1 MLKNDTLKNGT
12 SRIDLY
18 GSAPPPGHSQQ
29 ANRLNYRSSRPGKLE
44 YRYRCRFIIYV
55 LFQTAFNCLKMIF
68 ENMLFAFRT
77 CNGLNINNGMK
88 KKHKKL
94 TKFL

>member
-12 SRIDLY
+12 SRIGLY
-18 GSAPPPGHSQQ
+18 GSAPPGHSQQ

-55 LFQTAFNCLKMIF
+55 LFQTAFNCLTMIF
-68 ENMLFAFRT
+68 ENMLFAFGT

-88 KKHKKL
+88 KK
-94 TKFL
+94 TKN